1 MHHTH
6 QLTRVLTR
14 VLTGAIASLW
24 LGLVAIP
31 FLAGSAVAAQRWV
44 SPIGQTQRPTVLEG
58 FDPPAQR
65 WEAGHR
71 GVDLAASAD
80 QAVHAAGSG
89 TITFVGVIAGRGV
102 VTVSHGELRTTY
114 EPVNSSLSIGTEVA
128 AGEFLG
134 SIGQGGHCSSRCLH
148 WGLRRADTYLD
159 PMLLLKWEPPVLKPT
174 GERAVRQ
181 VAAPLANAPNQ
192 RSEPSPEPGIGG
204 PAASTATLATATAV
218 GVSGAA
224 FGWRRIR
231 SRPK

>member
-1 MHHTH
+1 MHQTH
-6 QLTRVLTR
+6 QLTR

-134 SIGQGGHCSSRCLH
+134 SIGQVVTAVHDASIGVCGEQIRIWTRCCC
-148 WGLRRADTYLD
+148 W
-159 PMLLLKWEPPVLKPT
+159 KWEPPVLKPT

-192 RSEPSPEPGIGG
+192 RSEPP
-204 PAASTATLATATAV
+204 
-218 GVSGAA
+218 
-224 FGWRRIR
+224 
-231 SRPK
+231 